1 MEHLQTTKIFYKN
14 DCVELSRFD
23 KGSKRYYISNG
34 CTPLGFAQ
42 TYEEAL
48 DIFNKKVKQLKAR
61 RTRKLNKDIAFIK
74 KEMDSI
80 DFENVIEVFH
90 RDYYIDEA
98 TTRKMFNK

>member
-1 MEHLQTTKIFYKN
+1 MEHLKTTKIFYKN
-14 DCVELSRFD
+14 DRVELSKFD
-23 KGSKRYYISNG
+23 KGSKSYYISNG
-34 CTPLGFAQ
+34 CTPLGFAK

-61 RTRKLNKDIAFIK
+61 RTRELNKDIAFIK

-80 DFENVIEVFH
+80 DFDMVIELFQ